1 MSRKELVA
9 LEELEKKYFKI
20 VYDIFSKPQ
29 NIQFVKDSLKAI
41 NINLKYIK
49 GKKDNQIEDPL
60 EQVVRTIL
68 FTHMVKAK
76 KWKAAL
82 FPVGSDVTF
91 ELHDCFLFCDAKTIK
106 VGDPDE
112 KHHRIQVMANE
123 STYPD
128 NPTLYKMSK
137 GKKRTVEWAGPNIPT
152 AVLGKPVI
160 TFFCQ
165 FYFEKELEKYKIQEA
180 VLYCIPNGK
189 LWRRYG
195 GLIHTYKDFTT
206 TITPKIVGNRVG
218 SNARFDTKK
227 FKDPKF
233 TKGWQR
239 EKKLPDYN

>member
-1 MSRKELVA
+1 MVTHEEL
-9 LEELEKKYFKI
+9 EKLEKKYFKI
-20 VYDIFSKPQ
+20 VYSIFSKPK
-29 NIQFVKDSLKAI
+29 NIKFVKDSLKVI

-49 GKKDNQIEDPL
+49 GKKDNQVEDSL

-68 FTHMVKAK
+68 FDHMIKKK

-112 KHHRIQVMANE
+112 KNRRIQVQANE

-128 NPTLYKMSK
+128 NRTPYKMSK
-137 GKKRTVEWAGPNIPT
+137 GKKQSVEWAGPNIPT
-152 AVLGKPVI
+152 TILKKPVI

-165 FYFEKELEKYKIQEA
+165 FYFKKIRKKYKIQEA

-189 LWRRYG
+189 LAKRYG
-195 GLIHTYKDFTT
+195 DLIHTYKQFTT
-206 TITPKIVGNRVG
+206 TIPPKIKGNRVG
-218 SNARFDTKK
+218 SNARFNTKK
-227 FKDPKF
+227 VKKPKF
-233 TKGWQR
+233 TKSWQR
-239 EKKLPDYN
+239 EKLLPDYN